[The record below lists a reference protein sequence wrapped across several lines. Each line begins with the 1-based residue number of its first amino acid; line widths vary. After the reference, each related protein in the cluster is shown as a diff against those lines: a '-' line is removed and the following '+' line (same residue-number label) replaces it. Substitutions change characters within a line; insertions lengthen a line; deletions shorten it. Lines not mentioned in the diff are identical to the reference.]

1 MQFVSGRRVGR
12 EKERRSKLTG
22 GCYRVRLS
30 LLEGSGSVRWM
41 PKCSGTD
48 EARRRP
54 ELDTKAFAPSGRVL
68 FRFLHPRPVHSTSDS
83 IQHRTYSLIMASATQ
98 LRLVTR
104 AFSSTTTRSTRSIHP
119 ALRPYLCPRLATTH
133 IVRQRALHTSK
144 VALATPSSSPSS
156 STPAT
161 TSSSSTSAEKGVTTT
176 KDKPKGTR
184 LQRIWT
190 AVKKEASHYWH
201 GTKLLGKEIRISAR
215 IQGRLL
221 AGKKLTR
228 REHRQVSSTA

>member
-1 MQFVSGRRVGR
+1 MH
-12 EKERRSKLTG
+12 
-22 GCYRVRLS
+22 LS
-30 LLEGSGSVRWM
+30 SLQ
-41 PKCSGTD
+41 
-48 EARRRP
+48 RP
-54 ELDTKAFAPSGRVL
+54 LSDDTKAFGPRPLSLR
-68 FRFLHPRPVHSTSDS
+68 LHPPRPVHSTSNS
-83 IQHRTYSLIMASATQ
+83 IQHRTSSLIMASATQ

-133 IVRQRALHTSK
+133 IIRQRALHTSK
-144 VALATPSSSPSS
+144 VALATPSSSSPSS